1 MSPILIMLAFL
12 AASPS
17 PAAPDPAD
25 RTAPDRPPSTMTSS
39 EIKAHNEGLPMT
51 HPYYVKCRKIEEIG
65 SLVKKLR
72 VCNTNAQWRR
82 IVDKG
87 NQDARDTMETLAR
100 GWTNPQEPADQL
112 VTIPR
117 RPQ

>member
-1 MSPILIMLAFL
+1 MSPMLIMLAFL

-65 SLVKKLR
+65 SLVKKAR
-72 VCNTNAQWRR
+72 VCHTNEQWKQLW
-82 IVDKG
+82 VQG
-87 NQDARDTMETLAR
+87 NQDSRDTMDAMASKAGDCRAT
-100 GWTNPQEPADQL
+100 GTC
-112 VTIPR
+112 
-117 RPQ
+117 